1 MLLLQSYNVIG
12 QNDLQRITNEMLRE
26 VQHMNNHIMYLE
38 ESLDSCSTRLDKAKA
53 AIAMKQFEIDN
64 LEFIDDQNIM
74 IVNEQQGQIQ
84 NLEMTINNLKRKD
97 NLKTRLLICTPFIA
111 FLLGT
116 LTNNIS
122 LQL

>member
-38 ESLDSCSTRLDKAKA
+38 ESIDSCSTRLDKAKA

-97 NLKTRLLICTPFIA
+97 NLKTRLLICTPVIA

-116 LTNNIS
+116 LSNNIT

>member
-1 MLLLQSYNVIG
+1 
-12 QNDLQRITNEMLRE
+12 MLRE

-74 IVNEQQGQIQ
+74 IVNEQQGKIQ

-97 NLKTRLLICTPFIA
+97 NLKTRLLICTPVIA

-116 LTNNIS
+116 LSNNIT